1 MSFGFVHFH
10 AVPEQIRSRPL
21 SLARVVEEGNFEIS
35 SDGGS
40 GNWQRDG
47 QPCSGILQMLASV
60 PFTRKPAADQLC
72 CCFTVPTRH
81 VVLWIQRESPKSP
94 SQVQQNTAVSPRNS
108 QHPAVSAKSKLADRR
123 VLRRPGIFSQRN
135 PHNTTP
141 IMAGTSD
148 DNRDLRFSTP
158 TESATL
164 RPGPP
169 ATSRHPFPPQLSPLS
184 DSHIAPGYHPF
195 GPLRMSQNT
204 QLRSLSIFGKI
215 KI

>member
-1 MSFGFVHFH
+1 LSFGFVHFH

-108 QHPAVSAKSKLADRR
+108 QAPAVLAKSKSTDRR
-123 VLRRPGIFSQRN
+123 VLRFAPIWSQRT
-135 PHNTTP
+135 PRNTTP
-141 IMAGTSD
+141 RLATISD
-148 DNRDLRFSTP
+148 DARDLRLSAVAN
-158 TESATL
+158 SATSQ
-164 RPGPP
+164 P
-169 ATSRHPFPPQLSPLS
+169 APLTTSQHPFPPQLSPLS
-184 DSHIAPGYHPF
+184 DSHLAPGYQPF

-204 QLRSLSIFGKI
+204 QL
-215 KI
+215 